1 MERPGRPFPPV
12 PGVGVRDVT
21 GTPSRRPIPAE
32 SPQAWRL
39 RDTAW
44 ACHSVRGRPYARLT
58 GRRTA
63 GSPHTRLLVPAAA
76 VGSQGLLS
84 LGAGDVPADD
94 LHRELARERPPVEVE
109 PDEDVVELH
118 GGPPARG
125 RAARFPPP
133 GGPPGR
139 DPRRPAPGQGR
150 PDGRSEGREPLE
162 AAPRRRGIRRP
173 TARTAGPRPGAG
185 ARPRRRRRGRSR
197 PARARRP
204 GETIGGWPVTGRPST
219 GGQAETPAGG
229 RGLGGCGQ
237 KGGSSLNCP
246 LLLAA
251 LLVRSGRAVAH
262 LRLGP
267 TSSASTSTTDRLS
280 PSGVPG
286 AALEAAV
293 DDDPVAFG
301 HRLGDVLGL
310 LAPDVDPEERGVA
323 VLPGVALTDPGG
335 DGQPEVGHG
344 VPVGGE
350 PQLGVVGQVADDGD
364 EGVHGALLG
373 LGVLASPGG
382 MVRQAG
388 GQGVGATL
396 WPESARLGG
405 LPPVPCR
412 PERWRSPGRRPPCL
426 PPAKPVDWTPPWGAP
441 CRPARP
447 CDRAARTSTPRLEG
461 CMLHRL
467 QAGHGSRE
475 RLGTSRHMVLMLRL
489 LEIPSV
495 WQGAAQQRAGG
506 RWRDR

>member
-63 GSPHTRLLVPAAA
+63 GSPHAGLLVPAAA

-150 PDGRSEGREPLE
+150 PDGRSEGRKPLE

-219 GGQAETPAGG
+219 GGQTETPAGG

-267 TSSASTSTTDRLS
+267 TSSASISTIDRLS
-280 PSGVPG
+280 PSGVSQ
-286 AALEAAV
+286 A
-293 DDDPVAFG
+293 
-301 HRLGDVLGL
+301 RLLRRPL
-310 LAPDVDPEERGVA
+310 TMTRLPLATDSATFSACWRQTLTRKNEVSPSFQESPSRTRGVTA
-323 VLPGVALTDPGG
+323 SRKLATACP
-335 DGQPEVGHG
+335 
-344 VPVGGE
+344 
-350 PQLGVVGQVADDGD
+350 LGVNRSSGSSVRLPATVTKVSMAPSLGSVCLRAQAAWSGSLAGKGPGQRCGRNRPIRR
-364 EGVHGALLG
+364 
-373 LGVLASPGG
+373 LA
-382 MVRQAG
+382 AG
-388 GQGVGATL
+388 SLPAATL
-396 WPESARLGG
+396 EEP
-405 LPPVPCR
+405 
-412 PERWRSPGRRPPCL
+412 
-426 PPAKPVDWTPPWGAP
+426 
-441 CRPARP
+441 
-447 CDRAARTSTPRLEG
+447 RAAS
-461 CMLHRL
+461 
-467 QAGHGSRE
+467 S
-475 RLGTSRHMVLMLRL
+475 
-489 LEIPSV
+489 
-495 WQGAAQQRAGG
+495 
-506 RWRDR
+506 